1 MTALQAVPD
10 VRCPRCGGDFA
21 CGAAGPSPCA
31 CAAVELGAALR
42 LSLRTDYTG
51 CLCLACLR
59 ELAAGVQSGLTEW

>member
-1 MTALQAVPD
+1 MTALQAVRD
-10 VRCPRCGGDFA
+10 MCCPRCGGAFA

-42 LSLRTDYTG
+42 LSLQTAYTG

-59 ELAAGVQSGLTEW
+59 ELAAGVQSDLKAS